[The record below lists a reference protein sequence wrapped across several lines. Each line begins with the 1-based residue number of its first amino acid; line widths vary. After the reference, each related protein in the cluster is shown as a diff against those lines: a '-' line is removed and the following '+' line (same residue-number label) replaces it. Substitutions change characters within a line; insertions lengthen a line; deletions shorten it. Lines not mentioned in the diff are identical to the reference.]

1 MKNVKG
7 WEDNDVVVG
16 EVREIEVFTWLRSL
30 GLVRSI
36 YGTLLLTG
44 ERKSFIG
51 TKKRAMDNMLV
62 RLEDQDVT
70 VDAEDDKVTE
80 QNQKVNVKQ
89 TMNI

>member
-1 MKNVKG
+1 
-7 WEDNDVVVG
+7 
-16 EVREIEVFTWLRSL
+16 
-30 GLVRSI
+30 
-36 YGTLLLTG
+36 
-44 ERKSFIG
+44 
-51 TKKRAMDNMLV
+51 MDNMLV